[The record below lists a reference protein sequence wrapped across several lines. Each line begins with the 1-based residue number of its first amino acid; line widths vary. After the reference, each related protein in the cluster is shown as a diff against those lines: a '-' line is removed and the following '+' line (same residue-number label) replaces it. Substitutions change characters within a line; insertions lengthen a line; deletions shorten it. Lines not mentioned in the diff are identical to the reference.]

1 MKITRVVIR
10 NWRSVKDI
18 DFYPEDITV
27 LVGPNNA
34 GKTNIMSAINFLMG
48 DRWPMPANL
57 NDQDFYLGD
66 RKRDIYIAIYLDHPE
81 VGCIEFDTSKDK
93 YVLTAYD
100 DLHRPIYGFNNAYRE
115 QVAFAYVDAARS
127 FERQFGISRWTMFGQ
142 AVRLLHEDLKAYEDG
157 AALPPLKDALDKA
170 HEILRTELYVKF
182 EKAMKDA
189 FAAQLKSA
197 GYDVSFEFRTIDE
210 TNLYRSLYPMLV
222 ENGKAK
228 SPSEVGSGVR
238 NLLVLAL
245 FQAFAESFRGG
256 AILGIEE
263 PELYLHPHAQRS
275 LASQFEDLAAL
286 GNQVFISTHS
296 AAFLDITLSERIVIV
311 DRCPDDE
318 REVCSSVR
326 TSSTAKLLAKRNG
339 LYPAG
344 NMSETSLRA
353 FLRNV
358 KTVEM
363 AEPYFARM
371 VIIVEGQSEREALP
385 MLLARTG
392 LQLDAEGISIVAAG
406 GKTVLDTLVHLYGA
420 HDIPTYVIFD
430 NDKNG
435 TPAERNFNMTLC
447 RLLGRP
453 ETDLPA
459 PVVAANYAI
468 LDGDWEHQVEH
479 DVDAL
484 YGAGYYASLVQ
495 KAKEALLIVGKRNK
509 PLIARW
515 VAEHLG
521 SMNQVPPFVLRI
533 SAAVRAMLPGRT
545 ALPPPP
551 PPPPPPVPMQ
561 SSGWDSGLDD
571 DVPF

>member
-10 NWRSVKDI
+10 NWRSIKNI
-18 DFYPEDITV
+18 DFYPKDITV

-34 GKTNIMSAINFLMG
+34 GKTNILSAINFLMG
-48 DRWPMPANL
+48 SRWPMPANL

-66 RKRDIYIAIYLDHPE
+66 RKRDIYIAIHLDHSE
-81 VGCIEFDTSKDK
+81 VSCIEFDTSKDK
-93 YVLTAYD
+93 YVLTAFD
-100 DLHRPIYGFNNAYRE
+100 ELHRPIYGFNNAYRE

-127 FERQFGISRWTMFGQ
+127 FERQFGVSRWTMFGQ

-228 SPSEVGSGVR
+228 SPNEVGSGVR

-275 LASQFEDLAAL
+275 LASQFENLAAL

-318 REVCSSVR
+318 EEVCSSVR
-326 TSSTAKLLAKRNG
+326 AERLIDGKGQICSNCLTSMRSRH
-339 LYPAG
+339 
-344 NMSETSLRA
+344 
-353 FLRNV
+353 
-358 KTVEM
+358 
-363 AEPYFARM
+363 
-371 VIIVEGQSEREALP
+371 ALP
-385 MLLARTG
+385 TR
-392 LQLDAEGISIVAAG
+392 
-406 GKTVLDTLVHLYGA
+406 
-420 HDIPTYVIFD
+420 
-430 NDKNG
+430 
-435 TPAERNFNMTLC
+435 R
-447 RLLGRP
+447 
-453 ETDLPA
+453 
-459 PVVAANYAI
+459 
-468 LDGDWEHQVEH
+468 
-479 DVDAL
+479 
-484 YGAGYYASLVQ
+484 AS
-495 KAKEALLIVGKRNK
+495 R
-509 PLIARW
+509 R
-515 VAEHLG
+515 
-521 SMNQVPPFVLRI
+521 
-533 SAAVRAMLPGRT
+533 
-545 ALPPPP
+545 
-551 PPPPPPVPMQ
+551 
-561 SSGWDSGLDD
+561 
-571 DVPF
+571 